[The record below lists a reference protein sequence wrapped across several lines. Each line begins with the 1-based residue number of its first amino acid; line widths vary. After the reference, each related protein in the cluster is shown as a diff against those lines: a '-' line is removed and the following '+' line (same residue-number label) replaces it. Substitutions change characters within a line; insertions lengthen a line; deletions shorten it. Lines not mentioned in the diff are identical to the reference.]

1 MLTPVT
7 PATVEPVTLPEA
19 KAHLRVIHDADD
31 ALIGSL
37 ITSAREVVESNTG
50 RALAEAGYLWA
61 SSAPLSSPAR
71 LPLWPVATVTAVT
84 YADSEGARQTIDAA
98 DYVVDL
104 SRSTVS
110 LTPQAGWSELNVEF
124 TTAPAHVPEALKSA
138 IKLRVQAEYEADPKE
153 AATLQDAAARLE
165 WTPRVNLG
173 V

>member
-7 PATVEPVTLPEA
+7 PATVEPVTLAEA

-31 ALIGSL
+31 ALIGSM
-37 ITSAREVVESNTG
+37 ITAAREVVEANTG
-50 RALAEAGYLWA
+50 RALAAAGYVWA

-104 SRSTVS
+104 SRSEVALS
-110 LTPQAGWSELNVEF
+110 PQSSWSALNVEF
-124 TTAPAHVPEALKSA
+124 TTAPAYVPEALKSA

-153 AATLQDAAARLE
+153 AATLQDAASRLE
-165 WTPRVNLG
+165 WTQRVSLG